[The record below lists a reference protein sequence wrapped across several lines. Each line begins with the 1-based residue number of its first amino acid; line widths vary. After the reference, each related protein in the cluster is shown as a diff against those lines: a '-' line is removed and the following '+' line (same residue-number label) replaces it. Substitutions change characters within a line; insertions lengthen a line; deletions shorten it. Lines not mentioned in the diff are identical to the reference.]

1 MLYIHTV
8 MFISVRQLYREGKR
22 LQNWQVLESPG
33 LVGWLVLGYDDVRCY
48 RAASLV
54 DAEGRALLPRL
65 INAKIEAV
73 KGRDGMLVEGVHLM
87 ARGVKHS
94 RPLRQ
99 AWWCHAPPRVGPL
112 RDMEAFRR
120 RKEAEGDIRFFGDDC
135 PLDRPDGRPRSDPP

>member
-1 MLYIHTV
+1 MW
-8 MFISVRQLYREGKR
+8 ISVRQLYREDR
-22 LQNWQVLESPG
+22 RRPNWEVLESHG
-33 LVGWLVLGYDDVRCY
+33 VVGWLVLGYDDLRCY

-73 KGRDGMLVEGVHLM
+73 KGKDGMLVEGVHLM

-99 AWWCHAPPRVGPL
+99 AWWCHAPPRTLPL
-112 RDMEAFRR
+112 RDMTALKRAR
-120 RKEAEGDIRFFGDDC
+120 IAEGAMGEWGEDEDWPYPDDME
-135 PLDRPDGRPRSDPP
+135 

>member
-1 MLYIHTV
+1 MW
-8 MFISVRQLYREGKR
+8 ISVRQLYREGR
-22 LQNWQVLESPG
+22 RRPNWEVLESHG
-33 LVGWLVLGYDDVRCY
+33 IAGYLVLGYDDLRCY

-99 AWWCHAPPRVGPL
+99 AWWCHAPPRTLPL
-112 RDMEAFRR
+112 RDMTALK
-120 RKEAEGDIRFFGDDC
+120 RKRIADGALGDWGEDGEDWPYPDDME
-135 PLDRPDGRPRSDPP
+135 